1 MLVGR
6 LFILHVLLG
15 VACGLLDVEE
25 LVDVSSWSQHPFPI
39 AGHHP
44 MNDVLAGYPGMPM
57 LPVMSTDDL
66 SLAQFEREAAALA
79 DGLDN
84 LQLNPRAKE
93 FVPPSLQAL
102 KAWPMF
108 AAPTTLPNTLPGVCC

>member
-1 MLVGR
+1 
-6 LFILHVLLG
+6 
-15 VACGLLDVEE
+15 
-25 LVDVSSWSQHPFPI
+25 
-39 AGHHP
+39 
-44 MNDVLAGYPGMPM
+44 MNELAGYPGMPM
-57 LPVMSTDDL
+57 LPVMSTGDL

-108 AAPTTLPNTLPGVCC
+108 APAALPGVGGVQVVPQHSCCT